1 MKKLFLLSVFLI
13 SFTALFAQEQRDLQ
27 NYNRGKQLVS
37 YGNWEEAMEVLR
49 PYLDNRRY
57 GSLSNYAHFHFARAA
72 YGNGQH
78 ELAKGTLQTL
88 LDNRS
93 WQHQDEA
100 RYLLALSLFSQNKN
114 SEALNEIDKIQD
126 PSIRQEAE
134 RATFDFL
141 QNANLSWMVLNL
153 RNFGEKN
160 KGFALALRKQLEEKT
175 VMSTEERRVYNEV
188 KSVRAQEG
196 EKSDRK
202 RQVNQVLE
210 VAVVLPFNY
219 NGGSGVSRL
228 QGNNFVFEYYQGL
241 KLAVEEA
248 KKEGVDILIR
258 TFDTERSEAV
268 TERILED
275 PFFRMADVIVGPIYP
290 EEVAV
295 VSLFA
300 EQQGIPQINP
310 LSNLDDNLEVAEKS
324 YLFRPSTRSMSKG
337 ILDYAQRKTPE
348 KKIAIGYSASSKD
361 ELLAKQLTEE
371 ARRKGFQI
379 VKSEKIEGRNTR
391 DFFSSLGIERGGSPS
406 ANLVIILSDDPN
418 VASPTFGV
426 VESINS
432 RVPILVPDSWL
443 YFNFASFEM
452 LEHQNIHFIGN
463 NTLDFESPDL
473 EPFREEFF
481 EKYQV
486 FPGIF
491 AHLGYETIYWIQE
504 NLNPDKG
511 FDFAQNLRRAGF
523 QKGKLTFG
531 FDFSNE
537 RANQYVPIMR
547 LEKGTLEIE

>member
-57 GSLSNYAHFHFARAA
+57 GSLSNYAHYHFARAA
-72 YGNGQH
+72 YGNEQH
-78 ELAKGTLQTL
+78 ELAKGTLEPL
-88 LDNRS
+88 LDNRA
-93 WQHQDEA
+93 WEHQDEA
-100 RYLLALSLFSQNKN
+100 RYLLVLALFSQNKN
-114 SEALNEIDKIQD
+114 SDALNEIEKIKD
-126 PSIRQEAE
+126 PAIRQEAE
-134 RATFDFL
+134 RATYDFL

-188 KSVRAQEG
+188 RDIRLEG
-196 EKSDRK
+196 EEKPDRK
-202 RQVNQVLE
+202 REINQVLE

-248 KKEGVDILIR
+248 KKEGVDVLIR
-258 TFDTERSEAV
+258 TFDTERNVGV
-268 TERILED
+268 TEKILED
-275 PFFRMADVIVGPIYP
+275 PFFKLADVIIGPVYP
-290 EEVAV
+290 EEVSL

-300 EQQGIPQINP
+300 ERQGIPQINP
-310 LSNLDDNLEVAEKS
+310 LSNLDDNLEVAGKS
-324 YLFRPSTRSMSKG
+324 YLFRPSTTSMSKG
-337 ILDYAQRKTPE
+337 ILDYAQRKATE
-348 KKIAIGYSASSKD
+348 KKIAIAYSASAKD
-361 ELLAKQLTEE
+361 ELLAKQLAEN

-391 DFFSSLGIERGGSPS
+391 DFFSSLGIERGGSPTV
-406 ANLVIILSDDPN
+406 NMVVVLSDDPN

-426 VESINS
+426 IESINS

-452 LEHQNIHFIGN
+452 MEHQNIRFIGN
-463 NTLDFESPDL
+463 NTVDFESPDL
-473 EPFREEFF
+473 ETFRESFF
-481 EKYQV
+481 DKYQT

-491 AHLGYETIYWIQE
+491 AHLGYETLYWVQE

-511 FDFAQNLRRAGF
+511 FDFTQNLRRAGF

-531 FDFSNE
+531 YDFTNE

-547 LEKGTLEIE
+547 LEQGALEIE